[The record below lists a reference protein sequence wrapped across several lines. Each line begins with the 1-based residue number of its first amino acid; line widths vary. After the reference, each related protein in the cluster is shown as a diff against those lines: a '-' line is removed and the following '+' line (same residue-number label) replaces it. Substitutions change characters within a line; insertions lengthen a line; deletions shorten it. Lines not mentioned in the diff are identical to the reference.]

1 MTRQFLLAPLVL
13 AVAWPAFAQA
23 PAQGA
28 KPERDTKPGSPEV
41 QAPAPTSPTAPLP
54 PTPPANYGYAVD
66 GRRDPFVALL
76 GNTGGKKP
84 TGPVATVRAEGAAGI
99 GTDELSV
106 KGILQSQ
113 GTWVAMVAGPSGRV
127 YTVHQ
132 GDRIADGTIRGIT
145 PQFVLIVQQVNDPL
159 SLEKQREV
167 RKFLRGGDNK

>member
-1 MTRQFLLAPLVL
+1 MTRQLVIALLI
-13 AVAWPAFAQA
+13 VATAGPALAQA
-23 PAQGA
+23 PAGA
-28 KPERDTKPGSPEV
+28 
-41 QAPAPTSPTAPLP
+41 ATSGAEPKAAPTAPAA
-54 PTPPANYGYAVD
+54 PTPPANYGYSVD

-76 GNTGGKKP
+76 GNTGKKSTAP
-84 TGPVATVRAEGAAGI
+84 TALVRAEGAAGI

-106 KGILQSQ
+106 KGILQSE
-113 GTWVAMVAGPSGRV
+113 GAWVAMVAGPSGKV
-127 YTVHQ
+127 YTVHP

>member
-13 AVAWPAFAQA
+13 AVAWSAFAQA
-23 PAQGA
+23 PAPGA
-28 KPERDTKPGSPEV
+28 KSGRAANAGSADA
-41 QAPAPTSPTAPLP
+41 QAPAPPAPAAP
-54 PTPPANYGYAVD
+54 AAPTPPANYGYSVD

-76 GNTGGKKP
+76 GNTGTKKSNAP
-84 TGPVATVRAEGAAGI
+84 AAMVRAEGAAGI

-113 GTWVAMVAGPSGRV
+113 GTWIAMVAGPSGRV

>member
-1 MTRQFLLAPLVL
+1 MTRQLLIASLVL
-13 AVAWPAFAQA
+13 AASPAFAQA
-23 PAQGA
+23 PAG
-28 KPERDTKPGSPEV
+28 KPSPAEP
-41 QAPAPTSPTAPLP
+41 QAAAPAGPTAPAP
-54 PTPPANYGYAVD
+54 PTPPANYAYAMD

-76 GNTGGKKP
+76 GSTGKKANTP
-84 TGPVATVRAEGAAGI
+84 QVLARAEGVAGI

-113 GTWVAMVAGPSGRV
+113 GNWVAMVAGPSGKV
-127 YTVHQ
+127 YTVRT
-132 GDRIADGTIRGIT
+132 GDRLADGTIRGIS

>member
-1 MTRQFLLAPLVL
+1 MTRQLVIASLIVAAAAPAL
-13 AVAWPAFAQA
+13 AQA
-23 PAQGA
+23 PAGGGRTAGA
-28 KPERDTKPGSPEV
+28 EPKA
-41 QAPAPTSPTAPLP
+41 APAA
-54 PTPPANYGYAVD
+54 PTPPANYAYAVD

-76 GNTGGKKP
+76 GNTGKKSTAP
-84 TGPVATVRAEGAAGI
+84 TALVRAEGAAGI
-99 GTDELSV
+99 GTDELAV

-113 GTWVAMVAGPSGRV
+113 GAWVAMVAGPSGKV
-127 YTVHQ
+127 YTVHP